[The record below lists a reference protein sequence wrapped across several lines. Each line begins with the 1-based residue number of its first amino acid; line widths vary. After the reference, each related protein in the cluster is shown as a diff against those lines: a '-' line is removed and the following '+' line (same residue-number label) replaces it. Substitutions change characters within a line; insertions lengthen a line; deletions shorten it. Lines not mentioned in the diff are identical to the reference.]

1 MRQRRKYDP
10 VTVDIYGVMDIFG
23 VSRNKAM
30 EIWKAAGAVI
40 HISPRRTLYLVEKIK
55 AYMEER
61 AE

>member
-23 VSRNKAM
+23 VGRNKAM
-30 EIWKAAGAVI
+30 EIGKAAGAVI